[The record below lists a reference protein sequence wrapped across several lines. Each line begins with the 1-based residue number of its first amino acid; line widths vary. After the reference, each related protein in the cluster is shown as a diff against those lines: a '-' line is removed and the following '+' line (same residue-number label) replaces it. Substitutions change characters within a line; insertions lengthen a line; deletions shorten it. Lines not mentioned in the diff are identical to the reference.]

1 MRLGCV
7 FPADHGNNDVPFM
20 RICLA
25 AYNHRLAALF
35 DNASRL
41 LLFDGQGEGLQP
53 AGEVHPPGDGASSR
67 IAAVLACGADV
78 LICGALSRCTR
89 RILSDS
95 GLIVWDW
102 MRGDIE
108 EVLGA
113 WTTGHLQDLSMPG
126 CQRGVPCCLHK
137 RAAHKN
143 QK

>member
-1 MRLGCV
+1 
-7 FPADHGNNDVPFM
+7 M

-41 LLFDGQGEGLQP
+41 LLFDGQEDELYP
-53 AGEVHPPGDGASSR
+53 AGEVHPPGNGAPSR

-95 GLIVWDW
+95 GVVVWDW
-102 MRGDIE
+102 VRGDIDV
-108 EVLGA
+108 VLSA
-113 WTTGHLQDLSMPG
+113 WAKGRLQDLNMPG
-126 CQRGVPCCLHK
+126 CQRIVPCCLK
-137 RAAHKN
+137 TK
-143 QK
+143 